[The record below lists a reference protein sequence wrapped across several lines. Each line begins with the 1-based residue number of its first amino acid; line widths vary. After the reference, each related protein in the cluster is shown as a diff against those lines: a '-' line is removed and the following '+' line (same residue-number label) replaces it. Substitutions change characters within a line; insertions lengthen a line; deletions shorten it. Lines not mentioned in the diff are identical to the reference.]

1 MAALVRL
8 DFLQIL
14 SHFNEDVSMIRCAR
28 ASLTPEKRTAS
39 VWVVAMLGSTTVSIC
54 WNVFCSFGRLPEF
67 LRLGSIFFFKLG
79 IINIEK
85 HLWNVDKSFV
95 RLFPLLS
102 TTGIASA
109 AEIIRVQSGTTAQA
123 SGKTA
128 GAVVLR
134 LIM

>member
-1 MAALVRL
+1 
-8 DFLQIL
+8 
-14 SHFNEDVSMIRCAR
+14 
-28 ASLTPEKRTAS
+28 
-39 VWVVAMLGSTTVSIC
+39 
-54 WNVFCSFGRLPEF
+54 
-67 LRLGSIFFFKLG
+67 LGSIFFFKLG